1 MISGCSRLVF
11 WMIRI
16 WEWRTLA
23 LMTKLLCCWICWS
36 SKWLFSKFS
45 GTIFILLSST
55 SLTLKNDSTT
65 YLRKWSVRRVIWRE
79 FIKFYC
85 WNPHSLFLQKLKPIS
100 FQILMKCCNLF
111 SVTETVSVL
120 TLCSEVRT
128 VQLKYTWTMRL
139 SLISSSLLFTI
150 SMKGRSLHLLRQATK
165 LSHNSSSAPKKRWG
179 RRNRRI

>member
-11 WMIRI
+11 WMILI
-16 WEWRTLA
+16 WEWRTSA

-45 GTIFILLSST
+45 GTIFILLSNT
-55 SLTLKNDSTT
+55 FLTLKNDSITS
-65 YLRKWSVRRVIWRE
+65 LRKWSARRVIWRE

-85 WNPHSLFLQKLKPIS
+85 WNLHSLFLQKLRPIS

-120 TLCSEVRT
+120 TLCSGVRT

-150 SMKGRSLHLLRQATK
+150 SMKGRSLHLLRQ
-165 LSHNSSSAPKKRWG
+165 LSHNSSSAPKSRWG